1 MTRPDTTRPDTT
13 RPDTTRPETSRA
25 ADGTPAHTAPAHTAP
40 THAAPTHTAP
50 THTAPADETPADEP
64 LAAPSPA
71 GTIRVLIADDEP
83 MIRAGVRAVLATD
96 PRIEVVAEAA
106 DGHEAVELVRAH
118 RPHVAVLDV
127 RMPGTN
133 GIEAAAEIRRTLPA
147 TGVVMLTTFGE
158 DDYILRALGCGAAG
172 FLIKSGEPEELVAG
186 VRAVADG
193 AAYLSP
199 KVAARVVAHLASTGT
214 GALAGRRAAA
224 RERVAGLTPRERDVL
239 SHLGG
244 GLSNAQ
250 IARRLHLVEGTVKA
264 HVSSVLARLGVDNR
278 AAAAVVAHE
287 AGILPPPP
295 AEQR

>member
-1 MTRPDTTRPDTT
+1 MSRPDAA
-13 RPDTTRPETSRA
+13 RA
-25 ADGTPAHTAPAHTAP
+25 ADTNPADATGAAAASPADMAPAHPARAADTAPA
-40 THAAPTHTAP
+40 
-50 THTAPADETPADEP
+50 PA
-64 LAAPSPA
+64 PA
-71 GTIRVLIADDEP
+71 GTIRVLVADDEP

-96 PRIEVVAEAA
+96 PGIEVVAEAA
-106 DGHEAVELVRAH
+106 DGAEAVELARAH

-133 GIEAAAEIRRTLPA
+133 GIDAAAEIRRTLPA

-186 VRAVADG
+186 VRAVAEG

-199 KVAARVVAHLASTGT
+199 KVAARVVAHLASTEA
-214 GALAGRRAAA
+214 GALAGRRDAA
-224 RERVAGLTPRERDVL
+224 RKRVAGLTPREREVL

-244 GLSNAQ
+244 GLSNGQ

-287 AGILPPPP
+287 AGIPPPP
-295 AEQR
+295 PPPSEQR

>member
-1 MTRPDTTRPDTT
+1 M
-13 RPDTTRPETSRA
+13 
-25 ADGTPAHTAPAHTAP
+25 
-40 THAAPTHTAP
+40 
-50 THTAPADETPADEP
+50 
-64 LAAPSPA
+64 
-71 GTIRVLIADDEP
+71 RVLIADDEP

-96 PRIEVVAEAA
+96 PGIEVVAEAA

-127 RMPGTN
+127 RMPRTN

-158 DDYILRALGCGAAG
+158 DDYILRALGCGTAG

-199 KVAARVVAHLASTGT
+199 KVAARVVAHLASTGA

-224 RERVAGLTPRERDVL
+224 RERVAGLTPREREVL

-244 GLSNAQ
+244 GLSNGQ